1 MGVDI
6 TLPKMLLV
14 LVLGFFVNVQATP
27 NSRVARYLEVDGFK
41 DCLIDMVKPGG
52 QANVEY
58 CFPLS
63 QPAGCPNNVWQEIGE
78 AYKGK
83 SRKKRSPQ
91 TAPAAPPPGAPPRPG
106 ACT

>member
-1 MGVDI
+1 MNIFLTIFQISYTD
-6 TLPKMLLV
+6 
-14 LVLGFFVNVQATP
+14 
-27 NSRVARYLEVDGFK
+27 RVARYLEVDGFK
-41 DCLIDMVKPGG
+41 DCFIDMVKPGG

-83 SRKKRSPQ
+83 SNLKSIITCLCLIFLYSCHIKPS
-91 TAPAAPPPGAPPRPG
+91 
-106 ACT
+106 

>member
-1 MGVDI
+1 MPI
-6 TLPKMLLV
+6 IQLNMELEICIYEKINILLTI
-14 LVLGFFVNVQATP
+14 FQISYTD
-27 NSRVARYLEVDGFK
+27 RVARYLEVDGFK

-78 AYKGK
+78 AYKGE
-83 SRKKRSPQ
+83 SNE
-91 TAPAAPPPGAPPRPG
+91 
-106 ACT
+106 